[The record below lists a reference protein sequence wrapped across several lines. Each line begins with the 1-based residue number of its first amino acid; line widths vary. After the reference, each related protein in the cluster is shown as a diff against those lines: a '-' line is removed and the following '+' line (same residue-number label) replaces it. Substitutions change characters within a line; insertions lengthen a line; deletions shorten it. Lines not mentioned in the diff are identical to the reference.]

1 MDSAISAAFNPIALY
16 GTYMRLLYCCNYFG
30 LYASFLS
37 PFILLYFLH
46 FIPILSGPFAA
57 RPGRPG
63 RKTFSRGLT
72 GRPDFPIK
80 DVQLPLPW
88 AVRVVMACHLRSLL
102 DRGQLDGFVMREKVL
117 QACIFRSQGA
127 GVQDIVEFLPVPG
140 LGRPRREEPGPFSK
154 DSKKKAGKSPA
165 FTGLP

>member
-1 MDSAISAAFNPIALY
+1 MLQLFWFI
-16 GTYMRLLYCCNYFG
+16 R
-30 LYASFLS
+30 FLS
-37 PFILLYFLH
+37 FPLH
-46 FIPILSGPFAA
+46 FTLFFTFYSHSVGAFRSKAWEA
-57 RPGRPG
+57 RQENLFPG
-63 RKTFSRGLT
+63 GLT

-88 AVRVVMACHLRSLL
+88 AVRVVMACHLWSLL

>member
-46 FIPILSGPFAA
+46 FIPILSGPFPA

-63 RKTFSRGLT
+63 RKTFSWGADREACLPHKGCPFATALGLWELLWPATSGASWT
-72 GRPDFPIK
+72 GANWMD
-80 DVQLPLPW
+80 L
-88 AVRVVMACHLRSLL
+88 S
-102 DRGQLDGFVMREKVL
+102 
-117 QACIFRSQGA
+117 
-127 GVQDIVEFLPVPG
+127 
-140 LGRPRREEPGPFSK
+140 
-154 DSKKKAGKSPA
+154 
-165 FTGLP
+165 